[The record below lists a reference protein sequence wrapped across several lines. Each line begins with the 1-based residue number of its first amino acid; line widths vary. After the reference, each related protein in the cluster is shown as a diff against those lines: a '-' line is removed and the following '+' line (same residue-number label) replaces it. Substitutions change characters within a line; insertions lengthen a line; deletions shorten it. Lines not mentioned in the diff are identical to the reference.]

1 MSDLK
6 YFTFLDTGGTFTDCA
21 IVREDGVYFTGK
33 SPTTPEKLEDC
44 FFNAINDALEKADIT
59 PEEFYP
65 NVRII
70 GYGTTYGTNII
81 VSGEGGPKLGL
92 ITTKGHEDRSV
103 IMRLRAAG
111 LDPIEGMHLVAAD
124 KPKPIIPRERIRG
137 VQERIDCMGNPI
149 VPLDE
154 DSVRIAVK
162 ELIDQGVEGIAVC
175 LLFSYINDKN
185 EKRIKEIINQMA
197 PDIPVSISSEV
208 SPITR
213 EYPRIMSTEIDLY
226 IGAPLRT
233 LLESIKEKL
242 VEKGY
247 TYPFLIMQAAGGLA
261 RSEVV
266 KPATTL
272 HSGPVSGLSGVDFL
286 KEQYGISRAIGVDM
300 GGTSFDISI
309 SGERGAEYLREPIV
323 GRFQIS
329 NPMKEIITIGAGG
342 GTIAYIEES
351 TMSLRVGPQSAGA
364 FPGPVCYGLGG
375 QKPTVTD
382 ANVVLGRIDPD
393 YFWGGK
399 RKLNK
404 EAAEESIKEK
414 IAQPLGLNL
423 YEAAEG
429 IINIIDTSME
439 AAVEAAI
446 AAKGLDPAT
455 FSVFVFGGAGPM
467 QASGLFKKMKFRKII
482 IPKPA
487 PVFCAF
493 GASTTDV
500 KHRYETSPFV
510 LIPNIPYDDTT
521 LRFRLESLESLDL
534 IPEWSLK
541 RFNDSFEKLEQD
553 AVHDML
559 EEGFKEG
566 EFRLEYEMLARYGG
580 QLWEIRTHIPVKKI
594 ETPNDL
600 IQILR
605 SFEED
610 YIRIYTKGAMVP
622 RGGIEIITIAIEAIG
637 STPKP
642 RLFEHKI
649 EGDDPAQAI
658 KKDREVYLEGNWFK
672 VKVYDWDKLKAGNLI
687 SGPAIIESEETTL
700 NVGANK
706 VVRIDKFLNAVLE
719 EK

>member
-1 MSDLK
+1 MSNLK

-33 SPTTPEKLEDC
+33 SPTTPDKLEDC
-44 FFNAINDALEKADIT
+44 FFNAINDALEKANIT

-65 NVRII
+65 KVRVM

-103 IMRLRAAG
+103 IMRFRAAG

-124 KPKPIIPRERIRG
+124 KPQPIIPRERIRG
-137 VQERIDCMGNPI
+137 VQERNDCMGKPI

-154 DSVRIAVK
+154 NSVRLAVK
-162 ELIDQGVEGIAVC
+162 ELIDQGVQGIAVC
-175 LLFSYINDKN
+175 LLFSYLNDKN
-185 EKRIKEIINQMA
+185 EKRIKEIINEIA
-197 PDIPVSISSEV
+197 PAILVSISSEV

-242 VEKGY
+242 VAKGY

-286 KEQYGISRAIGVDM
+286 KNQYKISSAIGVDM

-309 SGERGAEYLREPIV
+309 SGERGTEYLREPIV

-351 TMSLRVGPQSAGA
+351 TMSLRVGPKSAGA
-364 FPGPVCYGLGG
+364 YPGPVCYDLGG

-399 RKLNK
+399 KKLNK
-404 EAAEESIKEK
+404 DAAVKSIKEQ
-414 IAQPLGLNL
+414 IAQPLGLDV

-439 AAVEAAI
+439 AAVEAAV
-446 AAKGLDPAT
+446 AAKGLNPAT

-467 QASGLFKKMKFRKII
+467 QASGLFKKMKFRKVI

-500 KHRYETSPFV
+500 KHRYETSPFI
-510 LIPNIPYDDTT
+510 LIPDIPYDEAS
-521 LRFRLESLESLDL
+521 LRFKLDSVESLDF
-534 IPEWSLK
+534 IPEWSLQ
-541 RFNDSFEKLEQD
+541 RFNDSFKKLEQG
-553 AVHDML
+553 AVNDML

-580 QLWEIRTHIPVKKI
+580 QLWEIRTQIPGKKI
-594 ETPNDL
+594 KTPNEL

-610 YIRIYTKGAMVP
+610 YIRIYTRGAMVP
-622 RGGIEIITIAIEAIG
+622 RGGVEIITIAIEAIG
-637 STPKP
+637 LTPKP
-642 RLFEHKI
+642 RLFEHKL
-649 EGDDPAQAI
+649 EGENSDQAI
-658 KKDREVYLEGNWFK
+658 KKERNTYFNGQWFT
-672 VKVYDWDKLKAGNLI
+672 VKVYDWEKLKAGNLI
-687 SGPAIIESEETTL
+687 SGPAIIESEETTV
-700 NVGANK
+700 NIGVNK
-706 VVRIDKFLNAVLE
+706 IARIDKFLNAELE
-719 EK
+719 DK